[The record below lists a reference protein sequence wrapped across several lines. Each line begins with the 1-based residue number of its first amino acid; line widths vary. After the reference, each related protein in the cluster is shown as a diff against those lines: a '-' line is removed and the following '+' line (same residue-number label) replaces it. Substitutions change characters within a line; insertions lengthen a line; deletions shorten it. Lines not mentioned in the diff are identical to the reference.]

1 MVGRLQPVR
10 SMIANLSKISSSQIT
25 MIFLV
30 DDLLSGQEVD
40 FYIRIS

>member
-25 MIFLV
+25 IIFLV
-30 DDLLSGQEVD
+30 DGLPSGQAVD
-40 FYIRIS
+40 FYIPFS